1 MVSQLNE
8 WMVSEYTDLIR
19 DKEGVLVFDMHGLSV
34 EEAQNLRKSIRE
46 AGAEFRLTKK
56 RLAKV
61 AFAEVG
67 LEIGEDVF
75 GFGDLAVLAGDTE
88 STISAAKAIDAA
100 FNKDEAKR
108 ITVRGAFLDGSI
120 MNAQEAAGIAG
131 MPDRQTLRGML
142 CGVLV
147 GPARSLASLLNEV
160 PASTARVV
168 QARADQGDAA

>member
-8 WMVSEYTDLIR
+8 WMVSEYAELLR

-34 EEAQNLRKSIRE
+34 EEAQNLRNSIRE
-46 AGAEFRLTKK
+46 AGADFCLTKK
-56 RLAKV
+56 RLVKV

-67 LEIGEDVF
+67 LEMADEVF
-75 GFGDLAVLAGDTE
+75 GYGDLAVLAGDTE

-100 FNKDEAKR
+100 FKKDEAKR
-108 ITVRGAFLDGSI
+108 ITVRGAFFDGSI
-120 MNAQEAAGIAG
+120 MSAEEAAGIAG
-131 MPDRQTLRGML
+131 MPDKQTLRRML
-142 CGVLV
+142 CGALV

-160 PASTARVV
+160 PASTARAV